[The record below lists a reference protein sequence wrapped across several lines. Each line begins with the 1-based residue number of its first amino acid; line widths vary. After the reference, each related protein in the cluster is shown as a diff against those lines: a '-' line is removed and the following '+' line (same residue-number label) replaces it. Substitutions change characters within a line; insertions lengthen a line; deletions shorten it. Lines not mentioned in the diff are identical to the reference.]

1 MKRCSVG
8 QHKIPH
14 EKSGNDKFGY
24 KLKNSSFKAGFT
36 PVQQAKS
43 HNARLRKIR
52 ELAAT
57 IPNQGFLDNILL
69 EFDDRLERQQAYELY
84 LPYLKFESHC
94 P

>member
-1 MKRCSVG
+1 MG
-8 QHKIPH
+8 HHKIPH

-24 KLKNSSFKAGFT
+24 KLKNASFKAGFT
-36 PVQQAKS
+36 AVQEAQS

-52 ELAAT
+52 VLAAT
-57 IPNQGFLDNILL
+57 IPDQAFLDKVLL
-69 EFDDRLERQQAYELY
+69 QFDDRLERQQAYELY